1 MNSIFKDFLNNI
13 SFIIVVLFFTFI
25 HDINSL
31 DKEKEVIH
39 NSANHA
45 LPKIQLIGNKKITA
59 EMIENLIGK
68 NITYPIDGAVINK
81 FLITLYNTNLL
92 SDIEIKFDEKI
103 NLLKIQV
110 QENKIVRNLEI
121 KGIKEVKDE
130 KLKKFTESKRMAI
143 FNEYEL
149 NQTIKELN
157 EFYVD
162 SGYVNVEIIKEIK
175 NISDEMVD
183 VIVTVKKHSK
193 PKIEEI
199 TFIGNNNFSSKE
211 LSDVIFFQ
219 KHGILKFFSSKT
231 SYIKA
236 LDPKNK
242 ELLENFYLN
251 HGYIDFKLLN
261 SDANYDLK
269 MNRTKIMFEI
279 EEGDQYKINDI
290 SVISDL
296 KIDEKI
302 LKEIDKNKGQIYN
315 QQKINITKRLIKT
328 YLTTNKYYSD
338 IKIDQKKIS
347 KNVVNVTYKITEVKA
362 NFIEKIIILGNTRT
376 KDSVI
381 RNQVSLHEGDVF
393 DVSEMQASYR
403 RIYNLGFFETVD
415 LDYQRDQNNKI
426 ILTISVT
433 EKKTGELN
441 LGVGYSNLNGIFGK
455 IYYLQNNLL
464 GSGDTM
470 DFGLERGSN
479 SLRFKSSYFKQNIFD
494 SLLGAGFGLFYNKD
508 DNDRLYFKDLEY
520 GGKVMTSLPLYR
532 DLTLGLQ
539 YSLKSTDI
547 YDVHENASQYIMDN
561 QGKTLSSM
569 ASYKISYDKRDI
581 IDYPTNGYYLLFSQ
595 DVAGLGGDKKYFSS
609 EISTYYYKTI
619 AYLNNSKEN
628 EDAVILQLKNNAG
641 YRKSYS
647 EYNLRIDDRFFL
659 SETRGFEM
667 ISGISPRD
675 MKGNAIGGDEYFFGS
690 AQIEFPLKL
699 IKEFKLKAHVFVDYA
714 TLINVNKFL
723 FNEKIDINNQL
734 SPGSDK
740 LRVSTGIGLSIDT
753 PIAPIG
759 IDFGVPIV
767 FDKSDIITHVYFSIS
782 KRF

>member
-1 MNSIFKDFLNNI
+1 MKSVFKGFFQNILFVVFALLLIYNN
-13 SFIIVVLFFTFI
+13 
-25 HDINSL
+25 DINSL
-31 DKEKEVIH
+31 EKKKEVIH
-39 NSANHA
+39 NNANHA
-45 LPKIQLIGNKKITA
+45 LPRIQLTGNKKITVD
-59 EMIENLIGK
+59 MIENLVRK
-68 NITYPIDGAVINK
+68 NITYPIDGAVINR
-81 FLITLYNTNLL
+81 FLIALYNTNLFM
-92 SDIEIKFDEKI
+92 DVKIEFDQSV

-130 KLKKFTESKRMAI
+130 ELKKFAESKSMTI
-143 FNEYEL
+143 FNEYGL
-149 NQTIKELN
+149 NQTIKELH

-162 SGYVNVEIIKEIK
+162 SGYVNVDITKEIK
-175 NISDEMVD
+175 NINDEMVD
-183 VIVTVKKHSK
+183 VIVTVKKHKK

-199 TFIGNNNFSSKE
+199 TFVGNNHFSSEE

-242 ELLENFYLN
+242 ELLENFYFN

-261 SDANYDLK
+261 SDADYDLK
-269 MNRTKIMFEI
+269 RNRTKIMFEI
-279 EEGDQYKINDI
+279 EEGNQYKINDI
-290 SVISDL
+290 SVVSDL

-315 QQKINITKRLIKT
+315 QQRINITKKLIKT

-347 KNVVNVTYKITEVKA
+347 SNVVNLTYKITEVKA

-415 LDYQRDQNNKI
+415 LDYQRDKNNKI

-464 GSGDTM
+464 GSGDNM

-479 SLRFKSSYFKQNIFD
+479 SFRFKSSYFKQNVFN
-494 SLLGAGFGLFYNKD
+494 SLLGAGVGVFYNKD
-508 DNDRLYFKDLEY
+508 DNDRLHFKDLEY
-520 GGKVMTSLPLYR
+520 GGKVMTSLPLYK

-547 YDVHENASQYIMDN
+547 YDVHENASQYTKDN

-569 ASYKISYDKRDI
+569 ASYKIAYDKRDI
-581 IDYPTNGYYLLFSQ
+581 IEYPTDGYYLLFSQ

-609 EISTYYYKTI
+609 EISTYYYKTL

-628 EDAVILQLKNNAG
+628 DDAIVFQLKNNAG

-647 EYNLRIDDRFFL
+647 GYNLRIDDRFFL

-675 MKGNAIGGDEYFFGS
+675 MQGKAIGGDEYFFGS

-699 IKEFKLKAHVFVDYA
+699 IKEFNLKAHVFVDYA
-714 TLINVNKFL
+714 TLINVNKFFL
-723 FNEKIDINNQL
+723 DKTAGINEQL

-767 FDKSDIITHVYFSIS
+767 FDKSDIITHIYFSIS